1 MKFTHEEIMIM
12 LEDDYHGRTNGPDCK
27 EKCEN
32 LIYCFTHQMD
42 DILEVI
48 RKDQT
53 DYTLPEEM
61 DLDCILHNL
70 RLCLRNIQL
79 REQDEIVAKIV
90 AESPRGLIIMRGLPA
105 AGKTTF
111 AHNFVRAR
119 AAEERSAFRIGRDDI
134 RNLLCL
140 GSAPRKKCIGTREQ
154 EDIVTELEEAM
165 IRAMFASGAH
175 WVVEDSTNLY
185 QTSIERLVELAADLS
200 VVPTVITLDT
210 PVGECVALDALR
222 EDSVGEDVI
231 RKMATAPGWTV
242 Q

>member
-12 LEDDYHGRTNGPDCK
+12 LEDDYRGRTNGPDCK
-27 EKCEN
+27 EECEN

-61 DLDCILHNL
+61 DLDCMLHNL

-79 REQDEIVAKIV
+79 REQEEIVAKIV

-119 AAEERSAFRIGRDDI
+119 AAEESQRS
-134 RNLLCL
+134 
-140 GSAPRKKCIGTREQ
+140 GSAGTTSETSCVWEAPHAKNALGPVNRK
-154 EDIVTELEEAM
+154 
-165 IRAMFASGAH
+165 
-175 WVVEDSTNLY
+175 
-185 QTSIERLVELAADLS
+185 TSSLS
-200 VVPTVITLDT
+200 W
-210 PVGECVALDALR
+210 R
-222 EDSVGEDVI
+222 
-231 RKMATAPGWTV
+231 RR
-242 Q
+242 